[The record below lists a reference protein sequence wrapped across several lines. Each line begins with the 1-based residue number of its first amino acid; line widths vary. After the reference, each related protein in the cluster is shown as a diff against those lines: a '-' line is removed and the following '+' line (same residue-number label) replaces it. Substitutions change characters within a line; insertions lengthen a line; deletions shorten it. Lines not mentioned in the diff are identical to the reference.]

1 MKTNFK
7 FVIEGFEPEAISI
20 FAVEVM
26 NRKQRASF
34 ERDHKVYVCR
44 NSDGIFFSKKLS
56 EAYIFD
62 DEDSAC
68 SVIDTFNSKDNLKD
82 CEWDAV
88 LLANNEIANDEQL
101 LEYQNS

>member
-7 FVIEGFEPEAISI
+7 FVIEGFEPLARSI
-20 FAVEVM
+20 FAVEGM
-26 NRKQRASF
+26 NRNQRASF
-34 ERDHKVYVCR
+34 AKKHKVYVCR
-44 NSDGIFFSKKLS
+44 NSDGIFFSKNIS

-62 DEDSAC
+62 DEDSAR
-68 SVIDTFNSKDNLKD
+68 SVIDIFNSKDNLKN
-82 CEWDAV
+82 CEWNIV